1 MIELPKASFAS
12 IDLVSVLKVISLS
25 FLNTVISIVPDE
37 LVFINVETS
46 LILKILLLFIFI
58 KTSYNQTNN

>member
-1 MIELPKASFAS
+1 MIEIPIIFFLIELPKASFAS

-25 FLNTVISIVPDE
+25 FLNTVMSMVSDE

-46 LILKILLLFIFI
+46 LILIILLLLTF
-58 KTSYNQTNN
+58 